1 MLIHLFFA
9 TGRAGGADCVAETN
23 GLHDKGDEVL
33 FVRSVGKFLEHQ
45 ALSGRYTGKINEPR
59 FPEDTSDREDPV
71 HHDANFYLEI
81 ERRVTFTLLDLP
93 RYSS

>member
-33 FVRSVGKFLEHQ
+33 FVRSVGEFLEHR

-59 FPEDTSDREDPV
+59 FLQDTSDLDFLSIMTPS
-71 HHDANFYLEI
+71 FYLEI
-81 ERRVTFTLLDLP
+81 GQSAISTLLIHTFM
-93 RYSS
+93 